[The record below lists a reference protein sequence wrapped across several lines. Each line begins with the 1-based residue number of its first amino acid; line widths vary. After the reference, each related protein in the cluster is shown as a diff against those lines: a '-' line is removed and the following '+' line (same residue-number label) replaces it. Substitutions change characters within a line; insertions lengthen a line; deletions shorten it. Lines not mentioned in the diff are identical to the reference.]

1 LRRLKDLML
10 HSLIVI
16 PFYFLGAMTLGGLLA
31 VATRIFGLGLT
42 IERIGG
48 VAVFT
53 SIAALTVLL
62 VSGTVGIADLRIVP
76 LVVLGLTS
84 FALAAADAL
93 LAPGRPLG
101 GEDGGHR
108 HRTGDP
114 QVL

>member
-1 LRRLKDLML
+1 ML

-16 PFYFLGAMTLGGLLA
+16 PFYFLGAMTLGGLLS
-31 VATRIFGLGLT
+31 VATRVFRLGLS

-48 VAVFT
+48 IAVFT

-62 VSGTVGIADLRIVP
+62 ATGTIGIADLRIVP

-101 GEDGGHR
+101 GEGGRHR
-108 HRTGDP
+108 HGTGDP
-114 QVL
+114 QVF